1 MRRPLAPR
9 PGIALALSLS
19 LAATLGVLLT
29 PRPASAAP
37 SPAPVVLTPGTTYS
51 TSTSTQAQS
60 ITIPIPEGLTPHRIT
75 GTLVFDNDAS
85 GSVQILAHH
94 EVVATVKKDASLTSA
109 PVAIPVSE
117 RDVSGGGIAIQIR
130 YLAGSLTDPTLSC
143 VQSNDGNVQLTD
155 VKVDASGTAQAPTT
169 LASFFGPGVTAVS
182 IVVPSAD
189 SAALQAAGL
198 STEAAI
204 VHRYTSADVTVTT
217 PEDASRAAAVTPAE
231 GRIVKLT
238 SGSGQ
243 VRTSISET
251 GGVPTLT
258 LSGDPDRLADAG
270 AALGSDNL
278 VLGETATA
286 TQLAQSGV
294 PSGRTSETLADLGQS
309 APALQGLGESDF
321 AVTVKQSDFG
331 ASVRQMKVHLIGRYA
346 ELPSSLQA
354 VLSYSWNGQLIGSQ
368 VLTNGSTAI
377 DKTFTVPATQ
387 LTFSNSLQVQLNAVP
402 SGGSG
407 SSGSSGSSAF
417 GCGGPLDH
425 LPIKVTFDGK
435 ASTVS
440 AERGQSTDPGF
451 ARFPQTLG
459 NVLTTAFGAQATPD
473 DLTNAGGVLQALQQL
488 NSDQLSINLVSASQL
503 IDTSA
508 SGLLVGATSKQVDD
522 LQAPLR
528 MDEFRSIDQQDVHFG
543 VGVTDPF
550 AAFQAFH
557 QNGRDL
563 LTLSSWS
570 PSGSDQAAGRQL
582 QSALVD
588 DLVTAKGDWYGLSGD
603 LMVRQSTDGENVSLD
618 SNSVVPQAAKVHHLA
633 SYVWWI
639 IAFVG
644 LLLLL
649 LLAQWISGRRLRK
662 RARLLV
668 DAQEEADAQAEAQ
681 AAADAQAEADRAV
694 PGHTTDPGHIT
705 DPRHPLRAPEQ
716 DKPEQDKP
724 GDGSD
729 D

>member
-1 MRRPLAPR
+1 MRRTLAPR

-29 PRPASAAP
+29 PGLAAAAP
-37 SPAPVVLTPGTTYS
+37 PPTAVVLTPGTTYS
-51 TSTSTQAQS
+51 TSTDTQAQS
-60 ITIPIPEGLTPHRIT
+60 ITIPIPEGLTPHQVT

-94 EVVATVKKDASLTSA
+94 EVVATVKKDASVTSA
-109 PVAIPVSE
+109 PVTIPVSE
-117 RDVSGGGIAIQIR
+117 RDVSDGAIAIQIR
-130 YLAGSLTDPTLSC
+130 YLAGSLTDPKLSC
-143 VQSNDGNVQLTD
+143 VQSNNGNVQLTD
-155 VKVDASGTAQAPTT
+155 VKVNASGTAQAPTT
-169 LASFFGPGVTAVS
+169 LASFFGAGITAVS

-198 STEAAI
+198 STEAAM
-204 VHRYTSADVTVTT
+204 VHRYNSADVTVTT
-217 PEDASRAAAVTPAE
+217 PDDASRAAAVTPAE
-231 GRIVKLT
+231 GRIVKLV

-243 VRTSISET
+243 VRTSIEET

-258 LSGDPDRLADAG
+258 LTGDPDRLADAG
-270 AALGSDNL
+270 AALGSDSL
-278 VLGETATA
+278 VLGDTATA

-294 PSGRTSETLADLGQS
+294 PSGRTSETLSDLGQP

-331 ASVRQMKVHLIGRYA
+331 ASVREMKVHLVGRYA

-368 VLTNGSTAI
+368 VLTNDSTAI

-387 LTFSNSLQVQLNAVP
+387 LAFSNNLQVQLNAVP
-402 SGGSG
+402 SGGTG
-407 SSGSSGSSAF
+407 GSAF
-417 GCGGPLDH
+417 GCGGPLDY

-563 LTLSSWS
+563 LMLSSWS
-570 PSGSDQAAGRQL
+570 PSEADQASGRQL

-588 DLVTAKGDWYGLSGD
+588 DLVTAKGNWYGLSGD
-603 LMVRQSTDGENVSLD
+603 LIVRQSTDGENVSLD

-633 SYVWWI
+633 TYVWWI

-668 DAQEEADAQAEAQ
+668 DAQQEADAQAEVQ
-681 AAADAQAEADRAV
+681 AAAEAQAEADRAV
-694 PGHTTDPGHIT
+694 PGHTTDPGHVS
-705 DPRHPLRAPEQ
+705 DPRHPHRA
-716 DKPEQDKP
+716 PEQDKP